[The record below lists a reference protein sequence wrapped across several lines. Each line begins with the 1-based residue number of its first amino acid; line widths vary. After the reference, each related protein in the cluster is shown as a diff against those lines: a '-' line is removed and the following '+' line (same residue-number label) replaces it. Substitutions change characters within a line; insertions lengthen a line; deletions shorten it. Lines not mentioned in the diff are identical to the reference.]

1 VSDKKADE
9 KKFSR
14 RDLFRVTGAAGAGL
28 ALGAGGYATL
38 RGAADA
44 RDAGDEAAVL
54 PGLQTVAF
62 RDVHQAGIATAQQ
75 EHLHFVALDLVTEE
89 VSEVRDLLRMWSQA
103 AERMTQGRP
112 AGEDNYSEFLPP
124 DDTGEAFDLSPARLT
139 LTFGFGPSFFDK
151 GGEDRFGLGGAKPAA
166 LAPLPPLTGDVL
178 DGARSD
184 GDLCVQA
191 CADDPQVA
199 FHAVRNLARIAR
211 GVAVVR
217 WSQLGF
223 GRTAS
228 TSKAQATPRNLMGL
242 KDGTNNLKAEDV
254 DLINR
259 HVWVPEEDGPPWMV
273 GGTYLVARRIRM
285 LIEVWDRVSLGEQ
298 EATIG
303 RHKYSGA
310 PIGKEDEF
318 DPIDLQAR
326 DEDGELL
333 ISEDAHVRL
342 ARQSDDEKILRRG
355 YSFTDGFDAERG
367 QLDAGLFFISF
378 QRDPHKQ
385 FVPLQQRL
393 AANDRLNE
401 YIRHTASALF
411 ACPPGT
417 DEEGYVGEGLFRKA

>member
-1 VSDKKADE
+1 MSKEEPDGRKI
-9 KKFSR
+9 SR

-38 RGAADA
+38 RGAVDA
-44 RDAGDEAAVL
+44 RDAGDEAAAL

-62 RDVHQAGIATAQQ
+62 HDVHQAGIATAQQ
-75 EHLHFVALDLVTEE
+75 EHLHFAALDLITEE
-89 VSEVRDLLRMWSQA
+89 VSEVRDLLRSWSRA
-103 AERMTQGRP
+103 AERMTQGKP

-139 LTFGFGPSFFDK
+139 LTFGFGPTFFGK
-151 GGEDRFGLGGAKPAA
+151 GGEDRFGLGGAKPDA

-178 DGARSD
+178 DEARSD

-211 GVAVVR
+211 GLAVVR

-228 TSKAQATPRNLMGL
+228 TSKTQATPRNLMGV
-242 KDGTNNLKAEDV
+242 KDGTNNIKAEDQGLM
-254 DLINR
+254 DR
-259 HVWVPEEDGPPWMV
+259 HVWVPEGEGPSWMA

-285 LIEVWDRVSLGEQ
+285 LIEVWDRTSLGEQ

-310 PIGKEDEF
+310 PIGKQDEF
-318 DPIDLQAR
+318 DPVDLQAR
-326 DEDGELL
+326 DDDGELL
-333 ISEDAHVRL
+333 IGEDAHVRL
-342 ARQSDDEKILRRG
+342 ARQSDEEKILRRG

-411 ACPPGT
+411 ACPPGARK
-417 DEEGYVGEGLFRKA
+417 GGFVGESLFQKA

>member
-1 VSDKKADE
+1 MSDKRPDS
-9 KKFSR
+9 KKLSR

-28 ALGAGGYATL
+28 ALGAGGHAAL
-38 RGAADA
+38 GASAGA
-44 RDAGDEAAVL
+44 RDGAEGRQDSQA
-54 PGLQTVAF
+54 VAF
-62 RDVHQAGIATAQQ
+62 HGTHQAGIATAQQ
-75 EHLHFVALDLVTEE
+75 EHLHFSALDLVTEE
-89 VSEVRDLLRMWSQA
+89 VSEVHDLLRAWSEA
-103 AERMTQGRP
+103 AARMTRGET
-112 AGEDNYSEFLPP
+112 AGDENYSQFLPP
-124 DDTGEAFDLSPARLT
+124 EDTGEAFDLSSARLT
-139 LTFGFGPSFFDK
+139 LTFGFGPSFFEKD
-151 GGEDRFGLGGAKPAA
+151 GQDRFGLAGRRPEA

-178 DGARSD
+178 DEGRSD

-199 FHAVRNLARIAR
+199 FHAVRNLVRISR
-211 GVAVVR
+211 GLAVVR

-228 TSKAQATPRNLMGL
+228 TSKTQTTPRNLFGM
-242 KDGTNNLKAEDV
+242 KDGTNNIKAEDENLM
-254 DLINR
+254 DR
-259 HVWVPEEDGPPWMV
+259 YVWVPEGDGPSWMA

-298 EATIG
+298 EGSIG

-318 DPIDLQAR
+318 DAVDLKAE
-326 DEDGELL
+326 DESGEPL
-333 ISEDAHVRL
+333 IAADAHIRL
-342 ARQSDDEKILRRG
+342 ARQSDEEKILRRG

-385 FVPLQQRL
+385 FVPLQRRL

-401 YIRHTASALF
+401 YIRHTSSALF
-411 ACPPGT
+411 AIPPGASKG
-417 DEEGYVGEGLFRKA
+417 GYVGEHLFTNA